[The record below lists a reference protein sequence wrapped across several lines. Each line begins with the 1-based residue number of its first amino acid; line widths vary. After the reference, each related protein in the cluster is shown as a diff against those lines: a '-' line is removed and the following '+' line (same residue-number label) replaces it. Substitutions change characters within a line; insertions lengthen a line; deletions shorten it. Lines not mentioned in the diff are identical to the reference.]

1 MPSDIALPAYSSS
14 LHASRPLVEG
24 ILHYSTESPLNQAV
38 SDIASCWFVQDLV
51 LPSDPS
57 RQQNWDT
64 ILCQKKLEVL
74 KNSCDQHRLACLLAA
89 SKPHSGAWLSAIPS
103 SSIGT
108 LLDDDCHRFVVA
120 MRVGARVC
128 ERHQCRCGRQV
139 DEFGLHPL
147 SCIRSAGRF
156 PRHHAINDII
166 KRALD
171 TAGFFS
177 ILEPAG
183 LDQGDSKRPDGM
195 RPDGMTIFPY
205 SAGRPLVWDA
215 TCSDTFAPGFL
226 AKSAADAGHAARAA
240 EERKCEKYASL
251 SARFTFTPVAVETT
265 GVFGPRSLAFLERL
279 GRQASKR
286 TGDSRESA
294 WLFQRISI
302 AVVRGNVLCLLVAG
316 REEWEH

>member
-108 LLDDDCHRFVVA
+108 LLDDDCHRFAVA

-177 ILEPAG
+177 ILEPVG
-183 LDQGDSKRPDGM
+183 LDRGDGK

-265 GVFGPRSLAFLERL
+265 GVFGPKSLAFLERL
-279 GRQASKR
+279 GRQAAKR